1 MNRDL
6 KFYCAFIVLP
16 AVALAVGGVL
26 FLHGEFVRQQ
36 DGIRKWREIRGEYMG
51 TLAQNVQ
58 GELKG
63 KKDRSARIAG
73 LRELQ
78 SNRVERVKGIFLW
91 KRGEG
96 VTWQEGLSDAVRDA
110 FPTNARWH
118 AVGTTSLSA
127 PRGWTAPVSSNA
139 DIAVA
144 WARPVSGEVAGLEVD
159 LRDNLTGSNP
169 RDLFAAGAC
178 IVALLFGILMIGG
191 LLLVRAAR
199 RARMESER
207 KTTFIDNLSHE
218 LKIPLAVVRMK
229 AERLL
234 AGKVTDPEK
243 LRAAYQTIA
252 DENGEV
258 IRQVDD
264 LLDLV
269 RTGKGTRRYSRSSF
283 DLNLAASGAA
293 SALRDRF
300 SQYGLDVRLAD
311 GNVRVNA
318 DPDAVR
324 QIVRN
329 LLDNAA
335 KYAAAKGP
343 VEVMVSHAGG
353 RATIAVSDRGDG
365 IPPDQRER
373 IFERFYRIDN
383 DLTRTTGGT
392 GIGLCLAR
400 CFARDMGGDVTVAA
414 RPGGG
419 SIFTLELPEEQHG

>member
-1 MNRDL
+1 M
-6 KFYCAFIVLP
+6 LP
-16 AVALAVGGVL
+16 AIMLAVGGVL
-26 FLHGEFVRQQ
+26 FLQGEFKRQQ
-36 DGIRKWREIRGEYMG
+36 EGIRNWRAIRGEYMA

-58 GELKG
+58 GALKDAKEL
-63 KKDRSARIAG
+63 SARINI
-73 LRELQ
+73 LHNLQ
-78 SNRVERVKGIFLW
+78 ADKAKRVKGVFLW
-91 KRGEG
+91 KKSEG
-96 VTWQEGLSDAVRDA
+96 VIWQEGLSEAVRAA

-118 AVGTTSLSA
+118 AVGTKSLSA
-127 PRGWTAPVSSNA
+127 PRGWTAPVTNNA
-139 DIAVA
+139 DVAVA
-144 WARPVSGEVAGLEVD
+144 WARLGGGEVAGLEVD

-169 RDLFAAGAC
+169 RDLFAAGVC
-178 IVALLFGILMIGG
+178 IVVLLLMVLAVGG

-199 RARMESER
+199 RARTESAR

-234 AGKVTDPEK
+234 AGKVTEPEK

-269 RTGKGTRRYSRSSF
+269 RTGKGTRRYARSSF
-283 DLNLAASGAA
+283 DLNLAVDEAVA
-293 SALRDRF
+293 ALRDRF
-300 SQYGLDVRLAD
+300 SPEGLEVKLAD
-311 GNVRVNA
+311 EKVRVNA
-318 DPDAVR
+318 DIDAVR

-343 VEVMVSHAGG
+343 VEVAVA
-353 RATIAVSDRGDG
+353 RAKGCATVTVADRGDG
-365 IPPDQRER
+365 IPPDQREH

-400 CFARDMGGDVTVAA
+400 CFARDMGGEVTVAA

-419 SIFTLELPEEQHG
+419 SIFTLELPEEKHG

>member
-1 MNRDL
+1 MDRDL
-6 KFYCAFIVLP
+6 KIYFTVIGLSAIV
-16 AVALAVGGVL
+16 LAVGGVL
-26 FLHGEFVRQQ
+26 FLQGEFRRQQ
-36 DGIRKWREIRGEYMG
+36 EGIRNWRAIRGEYMA

-58 GELKG
+58 GTLKDT
-63 KKDRSARIAG
+63 KDQSARINI
-73 LRELQ
+73 LHDLQ
-78 SNRVERVKGIFLW
+78 AEKAERVKGVFLW
-91 KRGEG
+91 KKSEG
-96 VTWQEGLSDAVRDA
+96 VIWQEGLSETVRA
-110 FPTNARWH
+110 SFPTNARWH
-118 AVGTTSLSA
+118 AVGTKSLSA
-127 PRGWTAPVSSNA
+127 PRGWTAPVTNNA

-144 WARPVSGEVAGLEVD
+144 WARLGGGEVAGLEVD

-169 RDLFAAGAC
+169 RDLFATGVC
-178 IVALLFGILMIGG
+178 IVVLLLLVLAAGG

-199 RARMESER
+199 RARTESAR

-229 AERLL
+229 TEHLL
-234 AGKVTDPEK
+234 AGKVTEPEK

-269 RTGKGTRRYSRSSF
+269 RTGKGTRRYACSSF
-283 DLNLAASGAA
+283 DLNLAAREAID
-293 SALRDRF
+293 ALRDRF
-300 SQYGLDVRLAD
+300 STEGLKVKLAD
-311 GNVRVNA
+311 RIVHVNA
-318 DPDAVR
+318 DADAVR

-343 VEVMVSHAGG
+343 VEVAVACADG
-353 RATIAVSDRGDG
+353 RATVTVADRGDG
-365 IPPDQRER
+365 VPSDQRER

-419 SIFTLELPEEQHG
+419 SVFTLELPEVT

>member
-6 KFYCAFIVLP
+6 KLYLALT
-16 AVALAVGGVL
+16 ALLALALAGGGVL
-26 FLHGEFVRQQ
+26 YLSGEARRQQ
-36 DGIRKWREIRGEYMG
+36 DGIRRWREIRGEYMA

-58 GELKG
+58 GTLKDA
-63 KKDRSARIAG
+63 KYLSTRTKALTNLRADRA
-73 LRELQ
+73 
-78 SNRVERVKGIFLW
+78 ERVKGIFLW

-96 VTWQEGLSDAVRDA
+96 VTWQDGVSDAVRDA

-127 PRGWTAPVSSNA
+127 PRGWTAPVSNNA

-144 WARPVSGEVAGLEVD
+144 WARLGGGEVAALEVD

-169 RDLFAAGAC
+169 GNLFKVGFS
-178 IVALLFGILMIGG
+178 IIALLFMIL
-191 LLLVRAAR
+191 LFFLWQLVRAAQL
-199 RARMESER
+199 ARMESDR

-229 AERLL
+229 TERLL
-234 AGKVTDPEK
+234 AGKVTDPQK
-243 LRAAYQTIA
+243 LQAAYQAIA

-269 RTGKGTRRYSRSSF
+269 RTGKGTRRYARSVF
-283 DLNLAASGAA
+283 DLNLVAHEAAT
-293 SALRDRF
+293 ALRDRF
-300 SQYGLDVRLAD
+300 PPDGLGVKLAD
-311 GNVRVNA
+311 GNVRVDA

-324 QIVRN
+324 QIIRN

-335 KYAAAKGP
+335 KYAAAKGR
-343 VEVMVSHAGG
+343 VDIEVAHAGG
-353 RATIAVSDRGDG
+353 WARVTVADRGDG

-400 CFARDMGGDVTVAA
+400 CFARDLGGDVTVAA

-419 SIFTLELPEEQHG
+419 SIFTLELPEET

>member
-1 MNRDL
+1 MNKDL
-6 KFYCAFIVLP
+6 KCYCSFIVLP

-26 FLHGEFVRQQ
+26 FLHGEFRRQQ
-36 DGIRKWREIRGEYMG
+36 EGIRNWRAIRGEYMA

-58 GELKG
+58 GTLKDT
-63 KKDRSARIAG
+63 KDRAARINA
-73 LRELQ
+73 LHDLQ
-78 SNRVERVKGIFLW
+78 ADKAERVKGVFLW
-91 KRGEG
+91 KKGKG
-96 VTWQEGLSDAVRDA
+96 VTWQEGMSAAVRAA

-127 PRGWTAPVSSNA
+127 PRGWTAPVTNNA

-144 WARPVSGEVAGLEVD
+144 WARLGGGEVAGLEVD

-169 RDLFAAGAC
+169 RDLFAVGTC
-178 IVALLFGILMIGG
+178 IVALLFVILLVGG

-199 RARMESER
+199 RARTESAR

-234 AGKVTDPEK
+234 TGKVTEPDK
-243 LRAAYQTIA
+243 LHAAYRAIA

-264 LLDLV
+264 LLELV
-269 RTGKGTRRYSRSSF
+269 RTGKGTRRYVRSPF
-283 DLNLAASGAA
+283 DLARVVREAVAAM
-293 SALRDRF
+293 RDRF
-300 SQYGLDVRLAD
+300 PSGGLALKDAD
-311 GNVRVNA
+311 GEVLVNA
-318 DPDAVR
+318 DADAVR

-343 VEVMVSHAGG
+343 VEVEVARADG
-353 RATIAVSDRGDG
+353 RAAVTVADRGDG
-365 IPPDQRER
+365 IPPNQRER

-383 DLTRTTGGT
+383 DLTHTTGGT

-400 CFARDMGGDVTVAA
+400 CFARDMGGDVTAA
-414 RPGGG
+414 SRPGGG
-419 SIFTLELPEEQHG
+419 SIFTLELPEVT

>member
-1 MNRDL
+1 MDKDL

-16 AVALAVGGVL
+16 AIALAVGGIL
-26 FLHGEFVRQQ
+26 FLHGELKRQQ
-36 DGIRKWREIRGEYMG
+36 EGFQDWRKIRGEFMVA
-51 TLAQNVQ
+51 LAQNVQ
-58 GELKG
+58 SALKDT
-63 KKDRSARIAG
+63 KDEGSRINA
-73 LRELQ
+73 LLDLKADKA
-78 SNRVERVKGIFLW
+78 ERVKGIFLW
-91 KRGEG
+91 KKGEG
-96 VTWQEGLSDAVRDA
+96 FVWQEGLSEAVRQVFPGDA
-110 FPTNARWH
+110 KWH
-118 AVGTTSLSA
+118 SVGSKSLSLK
-127 PRGWTAPVSSNA
+127 RGWNAPVTNNT
-139 DIAVA
+139 DVAVA
-144 WARPVSGEVAGLEVD
+144 WARPGSGEVAGLEVD

-178 IVALLFGILMIGG
+178 IVALLFVILVIGG

-199 RARMESER
+199 RARTESAR

-234 AGKVTDPEK
+234 AGKIAEPEK
-243 LRAAYQTIA
+243 LQAAYRTIA
-252 DENGEV
+252 EENGEV

-264 LLDLV
+264 LLELV
-269 RTGKGTRRYSRSSF
+269 RTGKGTRRYVRAIF
-283 DLNLAASGAA
+283 DLNLAVDEAA
-293 SALRDRF
+293 AALRDRF
-300 SQYGLDVRLAD
+300 SPDGLEVKLA
-311 GNVRVNA
+311 GGTVRVDA

-324 QIVRN
+324 QIIRN

-343 VEVMVSHAGG
+343 VEVAVAHAGG
-353 RATIAVSDRGDG
+353 WARVTVADRGDG
-365 IPPDQRER
+365 IPPNERER

-400 CFARDMGGDVTVAA
+400 CFARDMGGEVTADA

-419 SIFTLELPEEQHG
+419 SVFTLELPEVRHD

>member
-300 SQYGLDVRLAD
+300 SQDGLDV
-311 GNVRVNA
+311 
-318 DPDAVR
+318 
-324 QIVRN
+324 
-329 LLDNAA
+329 
-335 KYAAAKGP
+335 
-343 VEVMVSHAGG
+343 
-353 RATIAVSDRGDG
+353 
-365 IPPDQRER
+365 
-373 IFERFYRIDN
+373 
-383 DLTRTTGGT
+383 
-392 GIGLCLAR
+392 
-400 CFARDMGGDVTVAA
+400 
-414 RPGGG
+414 
-419 SIFTLELPEEQHG
+419 

>member
-1 MNRDL
+1 MNKDL
-6 KFYCAFIVLP
+6 KCYVAFIVLP
-16 AVALAVGGVL
+16 AIALAVGGVL

-36 DGIRKWREIRGEYMG
+36 EGIRNWRKIRGEFMAA
-51 TLAQNVQ
+51 LAQNVQ
-58 GELKG
+58 GMLRDT
-63 KKDRSARIAG
+63 KDRPARINALLN
-73 LRELQ
+73 LRADKA
-78 SNRVERVKGIFLW
+78 ERVKGVFLW
-91 KRGEG
+91 KKGEG
-96 VTWQEGLSDAVRDA
+96 VTWQEGLSEAVRAA

-118 AVGTTSLSA
+118 AVGSKSLSLK
-127 PRGWTAPVSSNA
+127 RGWIAPVTNNT

-144 WARPVSGEVAGLEVD
+144 WARPLSGEVAGLEVD
-159 LRDNLTGSNP
+159 LRDNLTGSDP

-178 IVALLFGILMIGG
+178 IIALLFVILLVGG
-191 LLLVRAAR
+191 LQLVRAAR
-199 RARMESER
+199 RARTESAR

-218 LKIPLAVVRMK
+218 LKVPLAVVRMK

-234 AGKVTDPEK
+234 AGKIAGQEK
-243 LRAAYQTIA
+243 LQAAYRTIV

-264 LLDLV
+264 LLELV
-269 RTGKGTRRYSRSSF
+269 RTGKGTRRYACATF
-283 DLNLAASGAA
+283 DLNFAVGEAVA
-293 SALRDRF
+293 ALRDRF
-300 SQYGLDVRLAD
+300 PPDGLALTLAD
-311 GNVRVNA
+311 GEVRVNA
-318 DPDAVR
+318 DADAVR

-335 KYAAAKGP
+335 KYAAAKGL
-343 VEVMVSHAGG
+343 VEVAVARADG
-353 RATIAVSDRGDG
+353 RAAVTVADRGDG
-365 IPPDQRER
+365 IPPNQRER

-419 SIFTLELPEEQHG
+419 SIFTLELPEETHG

>member
-1 MNRDL
+1 LNRDL

-300 SQYGLDVRLAD
+300 SQDGLDVRLAD

-365 IPPDQRER
+365 IPSDQRER

-419 SIFTLELPEEQHG
+419 NIFTLELPEEQHG

>member
-218 LKIPLAVVRMK
+218 MKIPLAVVRMK

-419 SIFTLELPEEQHG
+419 SIFTLESPEEQYG

>member
-1 MNRDL
+1 MDRDL
-6 KFYCAFIVLP
+6 KYYVAFIVLP
-16 AVALAVGGVL
+16 AVALAVGGVM
-26 FLHGEFVRQQ
+26 FLCGEVRRQQ
-36 DGIRKWREIRGEYMG
+36 EGVRNWREIRGEYMS

-58 GELKG
+58 SALKDA
-63 KKDRSARIAG
+63 KDKQARVCG
-73 LRELQ
+73 LRDIQ
-78 SNRVERVKGIFLW
+78 SNRLERVKGVFLW
-91 KRGEG
+91 KKGEG
-96 VTWQEGLSDAVRDA
+96 VVWREGLSEAVCAA
-110 FPTNARWH
+110 FPKNARWH

-127 PRGWTAPVSSNA
+127 PRGWTAPVPSNL

-144 WARPVSGEVAGLEVD
+144 WARLGGGEVAALEVD
-159 LRDNLTGSNP
+159 LRDNLTGSDP
-169 RDLFAAGAC
+169 RLLFAVGSC
-178 IVALLFGILMIGG
+178 IVALLFVILLIGG

-199 RARMESER
+199 RAREESER

-218 LKIPLAVVRMK
+218 LKVPLAVVRMK

-234 AGKVTDPEK
+234 DGKIADPAK
-243 LRAAYQTIA
+243 LQAAYRTIA

-269 RTGKGTRRYSRSSF
+269 RTGKGTRRYARSTF
-283 DLNLAASGAA
+283 DLNSAVREAV

-300 SQYGLDVRLAD
+300 AQDGLAVTLAD

-318 DPDAVR
+318 DADAVR

-335 KYAAAKGP
+335 KYAAAKGRVD
-343 VEVMVSHAGG
+343 VEVSHADGWA
-353 RATIAVSDRGDG
+353 RVTVSDHGDG
-365 IPPDQRER
+365 VPPDQRER

-392 GIGLCLAR
+392 GIGLSLAR
-400 CFARDMGGDVTVAA
+400 CFARDMGGDVTGAE
-414 RPGGG
+414 RLGGG
-419 SIFTLELPEEQHG
+419 SIFTLELPEETHG

>member
-1 MNRDL
+1 MDRDL
-6 KFYCAFIVLP
+6 KFYIAFIVLP
-16 AVALAVGGVL
+16 AVALAVGGVM
-26 FLHGEFVRQQ
+26 FLCGEVRRQQ
-36 DGIRKWREIRGEYMG
+36 EGIRNWRDIRGEYMS

-58 GELKG
+58 SALKDA
-63 KKDRSARIAG
+63 KDKQTRVCV
-73 LRELQ
+73 LRDMQ
-78 SNRVERVKGIFLW
+78 SNRVERVKGVFLW
-91 KRGEG
+91 KKGEG
-96 VTWQEGLSDAVRDA
+96 VVWKEGLSDAVCAA
-110 FPTNARWH
+110 FPTNARWR

-127 PRGWTAPVSSNA
+127 PRGWTAPVPSNP

-144 WARPVSGEVAGLEVD
+144 WARLGGGEVAALEVD
-159 LRDNLTGSNP
+159 LRDNLTGSDP
-169 RDLFAAGAC
+169 RFLFAAGSC
-178 IVALLFGILMIGG
+178 IVALLFVILLIGG

-199 RARMESER
+199 RAREESER

-218 LKIPLAVVRMK
+218 LKVPLAVVRMK

-234 AGKVTDPEK
+234 DGKIADPEK
-243 LRAAYQTIA
+243 LQAAYRAIA

-269 RTGKGTRRYSRSSF
+269 RTGKGTRRYARSTF
-283 DLNLAASGAA
+283 DLNSAVRDAVF
-293 SALRDRF
+293 ALRDRF
-300 SQYGLDVRLAD
+300 AQDGLAVTLAD

-318 DPDAVR
+318 DADAVR

-335 KYAAAKGP
+335 KYAAAKGRVD
-343 VEVMVSHAGG
+343 VEVSHADGWA
-353 RATIAVSDRGDG
+353 RVTVSDRGDG
-365 IPPDQRER
+365 VPLDQRER

-392 GIGLCLAR
+392 GIGLSLAR

-414 RPGGG
+414 RLGGG
-419 SIFTLELPEEQHG
+419 SIFTLELPEETHG

>member
-6 KFYCAFIVLP
+6 KLYLALT
-16 AVALAVGGVL
+16 ALLALALAGGGVL
-26 FLHGEFVRQQ
+26 YLSGEARRQQ
-36 DGIRKWREIRGEYMG
+36 EGIGRWREIRGEYMA

-58 GELKG
+58 GTLKEA
-63 KKDRSARIAG
+63 KHLSTRAKALTNLRDDRA
-73 LRELQ
+73 
-78 SNRVERVKGIFLW
+78 ERVKGIFLW
-91 KRGEG
+91 KRGKG
-96 VTWQEGLSDAVRDA
+96 VTWQDGVSDAVRDA

-127 PRGWTAPVSSNA
+127 PRGWTAPVSNNA

-144 WARPVSGEVAGLEVD
+144 WARLGGGEVAALEVD

-169 RDLFAAGAC
+169 GNLFNVGFS
-178 IVALLFGILMIGG
+178 IIALLFMIL
-191 LLLVRAAR
+191 LFFLWQLVRAAQL
-199 RARMESER
+199 ARMESDR

-229 AERLL
+229 TERLL
-234 AGKVTDPEK
+234 AGKVTDPQK
-243 LRAAYQTIA
+243 LQAAYQAIA

-269 RTGKGTRRYSRSSF
+269 RTGKGTRRYARGVF
-283 DLNLAASGAA
+283 DINLVAHETAT
-293 SALRDRF
+293 ALRDRF
-300 SQYGLDVRLAD
+300 PSNGLAVKLAD

-324 QIVRN
+324 QIIRN

-343 VEVMVSHAGG
+343 VDIEVA
-353 RATIAVSDRGDG
+353 RASGWARVTVADRGDG
-365 IPPDQRER
+365 IPPEQRER

-419 SIFTLELPEEQHG
+419 SIFTLELPEET

>member
-300 SQYGLDVRLAD
+300 SQDGLDVKLAD
-311 GNVRVNA
+311 GDVRVNA
-318 DPDAVR
+318 DPDVVR
-324 QIVRN
+324 QVIRN

-343 VEVMVSHAGG
+343 VEVVVAHAGG
-353 RATIAVSDRGDG
+353 RATVAVSDRGDG
-365 IPPDQRER
+365 IPSDQRER

>member
-1 MNRDL
+1 MNKDL
-6 KFYCAFIVLP
+6 KFYLAFIVLP
-16 AVALAVGGVL
+16 AIALAAGGVL
-26 FLHGEFVRQQ
+26 FLHGEFTRQQ
-36 DGIRKWREIRGEYMG
+36 EGIRNWREIRGEYMA

-58 GELKG
+58 GALKDT
-63 KKDRSARIAG
+63 KDRSSRINALLD
-73 LRELQ
+73 LRADKA
-78 SNRVERVKGIFLW
+78 ERVKGVFLW
-91 KRGEG
+91 KKGEG
-96 VTWQEGLSDAVRDA
+96 VVWQEGVSEAVRAA

-127 PRGWTAPVSSNA
+127 PRGWTAPVASNA

-144 WARPVSGEVAGLEVD
+144 WARLGGGEVAVLEVD

-178 IVALLFGILMIGG
+178 IVALLFVILVVGG

-199 RARMESER
+199 RARTESAR

-218 LKIPLAVVRMK
+218 LKVPLAVVRMK

-234 AGKVTDPEK
+234 AGKVADPEK
-243 LRAAYQTIA
+243 LKAAYRTIV

-269 RTGKGTRRYSRSSF
+269 RTGKGTRRYARSSF
-283 DLNLAASGAA
+283 DLNLAVREAA
-293 SALRDRF
+293 AALRDRF
-300 SQYGLDVRLAD
+300 SPGGLDVKLAD

-343 VEVMVSHAGG
+343 VAVAVSHGEG
-353 RATIAVSDRGDG
+353 RATVTVADRGDG

-373 IFERFYRIDN
+373 VFERFYRIDN
-383 DLTRTTGGT
+383 DLTRSAGGT

-419 SIFTLELPEEQHG
+419 SLFTLELPEERHG

>member
-269 RTGKGTRRYSRSSF
+269 RTGKGTRRYARGVF
-283 DLNLAASGAA
+283 DLNLVAHEAAT
-293 SALRDRF
+293 ALRDRF
-300 SQYGLDVRLAD
+300 PPDGLAIQLAD

-324 QIVRN
+324 QIIRN

-335 KYAAAKGP
+335 KYAAAKGR
-343 VEVMVSHAGG
+343 VDIEVAHAGG
-353 RATIAVSDRGDG
+353 WARVTVADRGDG

-400 CFARDMGGDVTVAA
+400 CFARDMGGDVTGAA

-419 SIFTLELPEEQHG
+419 SIFTLELPEET

>member
-229 AERLL
+229 TERLL

-300 SQYGLDVRLAD
+300 SQDGLDVRLAD
-311 GNVRVNA
+311 GNVWVNA

-365 IPPDQRER
+365 IPSDQRER

>member
-1 MNRDL
+1 MDRDL
-6 KFYCAFIVLP
+6 KFYIAFIVLP

-26 FLHGEFVRQQ
+26 FLCGEVRRQQ
-36 DGIRKWREIRGEYMG
+36 EGARNWREIRGEYMS

-58 GELKG
+58 SALKDAKG
-63 KKDRSARIAG
+63 KQARIYG
-73 LRELQ
+73 LRDIQ
-78 SNRVERVKGIFLW
+78 SNRLERVKGVFLW
-91 KRGEG
+91 KKGEG
-96 VTWQEGLSDAVRDA
+96 VVWKEGLSEAVGAA

-127 PRGWTAPVSSNA
+127 PRGWTAPVPSNL

-144 WARPVSGEVAGLEVD
+144 WARLGGGEVAALEVD
-159 LRDNLTGSNP
+159 LRDNLTGSDP
-169 RDLFAAGAC
+169 RLLFAVGSC
-178 IVALLFGILMIGG
+178 IVALLFVILLVGG

-199 RARMESER
+199 RAREESER

-218 LKIPLAVVRMK
+218 LKVPLAVVRMK

-234 AGKVTDPEK
+234 DGKIADPAK
-243 LRAAYQTIA
+243 LQAAYRTIA

-269 RTGKGTRRYSRSSF
+269 RTGKGTRRYARSTF
-283 DLNLAASGAA
+283 DLNSAVRDAV

-300 SQYGLDVRLAD
+300 AQDGLAVTLAD

-318 DPDAVR
+318 DADAVR

-335 KYAAAKGP
+335 KYAAEKGRVD
-343 VEVMVSHAGG
+343 VEVSHADGWA
-353 RATIAVSDRGDG
+353 RVTVSDHGDG
-365 IPPDQRER
+365 VPPDQRER

-392 GIGLCLAR
+392 GIGLSLAR

-419 SIFTLELPEEQHG
+419 SIFTLELPEETHG

>member
-300 SQYGLDVRLAD
+300 SQDGLDVRLAD

-365 IPPDQRER
+365 IPSDQRER

>member
-6 KFYCAFIVLP
+6 KLYLALT
-16 AVALAVGGVL
+16 ALLALALAGGGVL
-26 FLHGEFVRQQ
+26 YLSGEARRQQ
-36 DGIRKWREIRGEYMG
+36 EGIRRWREIRGEYMA

-58 GELKG
+58 GTLKDA
-63 KKDRSARIAG
+63 KHLSTRTKALTNLRADRA
-73 LRELQ
+73 
-78 SNRVERVKGIFLW
+78 ERVKGIFLW

-96 VTWQEGLSDAVRDA
+96 VTWQDGVSDAVRDA

-127 PRGWTAPVSSNA
+127 PRGWTAPVSNNA

-144 WARPVSGEVAGLEVD
+144 WARLGGGEVAALEVD

-169 RDLFAAGAC
+169 GNLFKVGFC
-178 IVALLFGILMIGG
+178 IIALLFMIL
-191 LLLVRAAR
+191 LFCLWQLVRAAQL
-199 RARMESER
+199 ARMESDR

-229 AERLL
+229 TERLL
-234 AGKVTDPEK
+234 AGKVTDPQK
-243 LRAAYQTIA
+243 LQAAYQAIA

-269 RTGKGTRRYSRSSF
+269 RTGKGTRRYARGVF
-283 DLNLAASGAA
+283 DLNLVAHEAAT
-293 SALRDRF
+293 ALRDRF
-300 SQYGLDVRLAD
+300 PPDGLGVKLADRDVRVD
-311 GNVRVNA
+311 A

-324 QIVRN
+324 QIIRN

-335 KYAAAKGP
+335 KYAAAKGR
-343 VEVMVSHAGG
+343 VDIEVTHAGG
-353 RATIAVSDRGDG
+353 WARVTVADRGDG

-419 SIFTLELPEEQHG
+419 SIFTLELPEET

>member
-1 MNRDL
+1 MNKDL
-6 KFYCAFIVLP
+6 KCYVAFIVLP
-16 AVALAVGGVL
+16 AIALAVGGVL

-36 DGIRKWREIRGEYMG
+36 EGIQNWRKIRGEFMAA
-51 TLAQNVQ
+51 LAQNVQ
-58 GELKG
+58 GALKDTMDG
-63 KKDRSARIAG
+63 PSRTNALLN
-73 LRELQ
+73 LRADKA
-78 SNRVERVKGIFLW
+78 ERVKGVFLW
-91 KRGEG
+91 KKGEG
-96 VTWQEGLSDAVRDA
+96 VTWQEGLSEAVRAA

-118 AVGTTSLSA
+118 AVGSKSLSLK
-127 PRGWTAPVSSNA
+127 RGWIAPVTNNT

-144 WARPVSGEVAGLEVD
+144 WARPLSGEVAGLEVD
-159 LRDNLTGSNP
+159 LRDNLTGSDP

-178 IVALLFGILMIGG
+178 IIAFLFVILLVGG

-199 RARMESER
+199 RARTESAR

-218 LKIPLAVVRMK
+218 LKVPLAVVRMK

-234 AGKVTDPEK
+234 AGKIAGQEK
-243 LRAAYQTIA
+243 LQAAYRTIV

-264 LLDLV
+264 LLELV
-269 RTGKGTRRYSRSSF
+269 RTGKGTRRYACATF
-283 DLNLAASGAA
+283 DLNFAVGEAVA
-293 SALRDRF
+293 ALRDRF
-300 SQYGLDVRLAD
+300 PPDGLALTLAD
-311 GNVRVNA
+311 GEVRVNA
-318 DPDAVR
+318 DADAVR

-335 KYAAAKGP
+335 KYAAVKGL
-343 VEVMVSHAGG
+343 VEVAVARADG
-353 RATIAVSDRGDG
+353 RAAVTVADRGDG
-365 IPPDQRER
+365 IPPNQRER

-419 SIFTLELPEEQHG
+419 SIFTLELPEETHG

>member
-1 MNRDL
+1 MNKDL
-6 KFYCAFIVLP
+6 KCYVAFIVLP
-16 AVALAVGGVL
+16 AIALAAGGVL
-26 FLHGEFVRQQ
+26 FLHGEFARQQ
-36 DGIRKWREIRGEYMG
+36 EGIRNWRKIRGEFMAA
-51 TLAQNVQ
+51 LAQNVQ
-58 GELKG
+58 GALKDTTDG
-63 KKDRSARIAG
+63 PSRINALLN
-73 LRELQ
+73 LRTDKA
-78 SNRVERVKGIFLW
+78 ERVKGVFLW
-91 KRGEG
+91 KKGEG
-96 VTWQEGLSDAVRDA
+96 VTWQEGLSEAVRAA
-110 FPTNARWH
+110 FPTNAKWH
-118 AVGTTSLSA
+118 AVGSKSLSLK
-127 PRGWTAPVSSNA
+127 RGWIAPVTNNT

-144 WARPVSGEVAGLEVD
+144 WVRPLSGEVAGLEVD

-178 IVALLFGILMIGG
+178 IVALLFAILVIGG

-199 RARMESER
+199 RARTESAR

-218 LKIPLAVVRMK
+218 LKVPLAVVRMK

-234 AGKVTDPEK
+234 AGKIDGTDK
-243 LRAAYQTIA
+243 LQAAYRTIA

-264 LLDLV
+264 LLELV
-269 RTGKGTRRYSRSSF
+269 RTGKGTRRYARTSF
-283 DLNLAASGAA
+283 DLNLAVGEAVA
-293 SALRDRF
+293 ALRDRF
-300 SQYGLDVRLAD
+300 PPDGLALTLAD
-311 GNVRVNA
+311 GEVRVNA
-318 DPDAVR
+318 DADAVR

-343 VEVMVSHAGG
+343 VEITVACANG
-353 RATIAVSDRGDG
+353 RAAVTVADRGDG
-365 IPPDQRER
+365 IPPNQRER

-414 RPGGG
+414 RSGGG
-419 SIFTLELPEEQHG
+419 SIFTLELPEETHG

>member
-300 SQYGLDVRLAD
+300 SQDGLDVRLAD

-365 IPPDQRER
+365 IPSDQRER

-419 SIFTLELPEEQHG
+419 NIFTLELPEEQHG

>member
-6 KFYCAFIVLP
+6 KLYLALT
-16 AVALAVGGVL
+16 ALLALALAGGGVL
-26 FLHGEFVRQQ
+26 YLSGEARRQQ
-36 DGIRKWREIRGEYMG
+36 EGIRRWREIRGEYMA

-58 GELKG
+58 GTLKDA
-63 KKDRSARIAG
+63 KYLPTRTKALTNLRADRA
-73 LRELQ
+73 
-78 SNRVERVKGIFLW
+78 ERVKGIFLW

-96 VTWQEGLSDAVRDA
+96 VTWQDGVSDAVRDA

-127 PRGWTAPVSSNA
+127 PRGWTAPVSNNA

-144 WARPVSGEVAGLEVD
+144 WARLGGGEVAALEVD

-169 RDLFAAGAC
+169 GNLFKVGFS
-178 IVALLFGILMIGG
+178 IIALLFMIL
-191 LLLVRAAR
+191 LFFLWQLVRAAQL
-199 RARMESER
+199 ARMESDR

-229 AERLL
+229 TERLL
-234 AGKVTDPEK
+234 AGKVTDPQK
-243 LRAAYQTIA
+243 LQAAYQSIA

-269 RTGKGTRRYSRSSF
+269 RTGKGTRRYARGVF
-283 DLNLAASGAA
+283 DLNLVAHEAAT
-293 SALRDRF
+293 ALRDRF
-300 SQYGLDVRLAD
+300 PPDGLGVKLAD
-311 GNVRVNA
+311 GDVRVNA

-324 QIVRN
+324 QIIRN

-335 KYAAAKGP
+335 KYAAAKGR
-343 VEVMVSHAGG
+343 VDIEVAHAGG
-353 RATIAVSDRGDG
+353 WARVTVADRGDG

-400 CFARDMGGDVTVAA
+400 CFARDLGGDVTVAA

-419 SIFTLELPEEQHG
+419 SIFTLELPEET